1 MKTRITE
8 LFKIKYPIVM
18 SGMSWISTPEM
29 VAAVCNAGGIGIL
42 ATGPL
47 NRETTRAAIHRIR
60 ELTNKPFACN
70 TTLKFP
76 GAKEN
81 AEVMLEEKVPVI
93 NFALGKGDWLCREA
107 HKYGGK
113 VVATVVRDKHA
124 LAAEAQG
131 CDAVIA
137 TGHEAAGH
145 GEEVTTMLLIPSIAN
160 VLKIPVIAAGGVAD
174 GRGLAA
180 ALALGAEGVAMGT
193 RFMATKDSP
202 LHQNFKD
209 LALEKTV
216 YDTLFSK
223 RFDGIFCRI
232 MDAPG
237 ARRQM
242 KSGLGPVQLM
252 KALPNSRF
260 IAKQMRMP
268 YLKMFFG
275 VLLSGWSTSKQ
286 LAYMANAFDM
296 MSRATEQG
304 DVKDGILPVGQSTG
318 LVDDLPS
325 VKELL
330 DRMVK
335 EAEDVSKSLVKK
347 MAK

>member
-8 LFKIKYPIVM
+8 LFGIKYPIVM

-47 NRETTRAAIHRIR
+47 NRETTRAAVRRIR
-60 ELTNKPFACN
+60 ELTDKPFAAN
-70 TTLKFP
+70 TTLMFP
-76 GAKEN
+76 GSKEN
-81 AEVMLEEKVPVI
+81 AEVLLEEKVPVI

-113 VVATVVRDKHA
+113 VVATVVMEKHA
-124 LAAEAQG
+124 VAAEKQG

-137 TGHEAAGH
+137 TGHEAAAH
-145 GEEVTTMLLIPSIAN
+145 GEEVTTMLLVPSMAKA
-160 VLKIPVIAAGGVAD
+160 VKIPVIAAGGIAD
-174 GRGLAA
+174 GHGLAA

-193 RFMATKDSP
+193 RFMATKESP

-209 LALEKTV
+209 LALQKTV

-223 RFDGIFCRI
+223 RFDGIYCRI

-237 ARRQM
+237 SRKQLKA
-242 KSGLGPVQLM
+242 GLNLVQLM

-260 IAKQMRMP
+260 IARQMRMP
-268 YLKMFFG
+268 YVKMFFG
-275 VLLSGWSTSKQ
+275 VLLSGWKNSKQ

-304 DVKDGILPVGQSTG
+304 DVKGGILPVGQSTG
-318 LVDDLPS
+318 LVEDLPA
-325 VKELL
+325 VKDML
-330 DRMVK
+330 DRMVN
-335 EAEDVSKSLVKK
+335 EAGQIARSMVDKL
-347 MAK
+347 A